1 MIAPEDDG
9 AKVGSHEIER
19 RLLGSMRNCI
29 TKSSSLVPRS
39 KTLKKGLFLK
49 IFKIVKNRIFDQDL
63 SLRPVFDDF
72 WPGGMRVAVELI
84 LGWFGESLG
93 SLGVSPPTQPNTI
106 FFLKLI
112 SLRTF
117 RRAKNHQKQA

>member
-1 MIAPEDDG
+1 MTIIAPEDDG

-72 WPGGMRVAVELI
+72 WPGGMRVAIE
-84 LGWFGESLG
+84 
-93 SLGVSPPTQPNTI
+93 
-106 FFLKLI
+106 
-112 SLRTF
+112 
-117 RRAKNHQKQA
+117 